1 MKGAAVTPGSGAEA
15 IPAKR
20 RQILAGAREVF
31 GELGFERASVDLI
44 AARAGVSK
52 ATVYN
57 HFLDKKALFVASV
70 VEECDEMRA
79 GLERCLSGPAGDVE
93 PALLRIGEHI
103 MAVYLSPVVLGL
115 FRHAMAEATRFPDI
129 GRMVF
134 ERGTLQLQE
143 AIAAFLARWSEMGLL
158 RVEDPHSAAVQFVAL
173 CQGDL
178 GTRSRFGVLQQ
189 PAGDEV
195 RASVERAVKTF
206 VRAYRADA

>member
-1 MKGAAVTPGSGAEA
+1 MKGAVVTPSSCQEA

-20 RQILAGAREVF
+20 RQILEGARAVF

-44 AARAGVSK
+44 ASRAGVSK

-57 HFLDKKALFVASV
+57 HFQDKKALFVASV

-79 GLERCLSGPAGDVE
+79 RLERCLSKPSGEIEG
-93 PALLRIGEHI
+93 ALQRIGEQI

-129 GRMVF
+129 GRLVF

-143 AIAAFLARWSEMGLL
+143 AVAAHHARWGEMGVLSID
-158 RVEDPHSAAVQFVAL
+158 DPKGAAIQFVAL

-178 GTRSRFGVLQQ
+178 GTRSRFGVLQH
-189 PAGDEV
+189 PVDDEV
-195 RASVERAVKTF
+195 RGSVTRAVKTF
-206 VRAYRADA
+206 LRAHRAGP

>member
-1 MKGAAVTPGSGAEA
+1 MKGAVDTTTSES

-20 RQILAGAREVF
+20 RQILVGARQVF

-57 HFLDKKALFVASV
+57 HFQDKKALFVASV
-70 VEECDEMRA
+70 LEECDEMR
-79 GLERCLSGPAGDVE
+79 GLLHQCLEEPAGDLA
-93 PALLRIGEHI
+93 PALQRMGEQI
-103 MAVYLSPVVLGL
+103 MAVYLSPVVAGL
-115 FRHAMAEATRFPDI
+115 YRQTIAEAARFPDI

-143 AIAAFLARWSEMGLL
+143 AVAAYLARWSERGVLAL
-158 RVEDPHSAAVQFVAL
+158 DDPMSAAGQFIAL

-178 GTRSRFGVLQQ
+178 GARSRFGVLQY
-189 PAGDEV
+189 PVDEMV
-195 RASVERAVKTF
+195 RESVRRAVRTF
-206 VRAYRADA
+206 VRAFRP